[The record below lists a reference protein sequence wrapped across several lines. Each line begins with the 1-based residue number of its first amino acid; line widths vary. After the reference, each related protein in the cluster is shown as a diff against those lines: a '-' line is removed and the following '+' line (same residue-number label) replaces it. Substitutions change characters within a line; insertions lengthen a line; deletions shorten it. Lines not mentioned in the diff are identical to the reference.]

1 MVPVY
6 CSIYDTWVI
15 NTQKE
20 LLLVAGHI
28 NGPDFLRSWNGIY
41 VQAALVA
48 AERGG
53 FKQQLLSLIQENIM
67 LDGVEKRIKGENIL
81 RSWGVKI

>member
-6 CSIYDTWVI
+6 ISFYQTWVI

-20 LLLVAGHI
+20 LDLVAGHI
-28 NGPDFLRSWNGIY
+28 NGPDFLRSWNSIY
-41 VQAALVA
+41 VEAALVA

-53 FKQQLLSLIQENIM
+53 LKQNLLSLIQENLK
-67 LDGVEKRIKGENIL
+67 LDGVQKREKGENVL

>member
-1 MVPVY
+1 MVP
-6 CSIYDTWVI
+6 IYISLYNTWVI

-20 LLLVAGHI
+20 LVLVAGHI

-41 VQAALVA
+41 VEAALVA

-53 FKQQLLSLIQENIM
+53 LKQQLLSLIQENLM
-67 LDGVEKRIKGENIL
+67 LDGVQKREKGENIL